1 MTVLLGLTG
10 GIGMGKSTTAQM
22 FADLGVPVWDADAAV
37 HRLYDVGGAAVA
49 PMAEAF
55 PGAIIDGAISR
66 PELKQVISADPD
78 ALDRIEEIV
87 HPLLA
92 KDRQAFIDG
101 AQANILLFDIPL
113 LFETGADTWL
123 DKTATVSVPLEEQRR
138 RVLARP
144 GMTEAQFD
152 AIRARQLDDAERR
165 ARADFIIETTTLDSA
180 RDAVRRIVD
189 QLRSAATDA

>member
-66 PELKQVISADPD
+66 PELKQVISADPA

-189 QLRSAATDA
+189 QLRSAATNA